1 MEKSAETGA
10 EMNAETSVERSAGT
24 RDKLWNRDY
33 LKVLTSNFL
42 LYMSFM
48 LLMPI
53 LPLYLS
59 DVFHAGKDVIG
70 VVLSGYTVATLVI
83 RLFSGYIVDTLP
95 RKTVIVVT
103 YLAFALICLGYLIP
117 GSLVLFAVVRTLHG
131 LPFGSATVATS
142 TAAIDVLPS
151 SRRAEGIGYYG
162 LSNNVGTAVAPSVAL
177 LLYGLWNNYNFL
189 FLVAFLFGIVGF
201 IVTVTIKLPPK
212 PIVKQRPPISLD
224 RFFLLKGWSQS
235 LTVMCFSF
243 AYGIISTYVA
253 IYGRE
258 EFGVANGAGIFF
270 ALFAGGLFVSRLTGG
285 RSLGR
290 GKIAQNAGL
299 GILVA
304 LAGYLMFASLH
315 SIWFYYLAALVIGL
329 GNGHMYPAFQNMFVN
344 LATNDQRGTANSS
357 LLVSWDV
364 GFGLGILI
372 GGIVA
377 EHLGLHAAFWT
388 AVIVNAVGTS
398 FFFLYS
404 RRNYLVNRLR

>member
-1 MEKSAETGA
+1 MKGLDDTDIAADG
-10 EMNAETSVERSAGT
+10 GT
-24 RDKLWNRDY
+24 REKLWNRDY
-33 LKVLTSNFL
+33 VKVLSANFL

-59 DVFHAGKDVIG
+59 DTFHAGKDTIG
-70 VVLSGYTVATLVI
+70 LVLSGYTVATLLV
-83 RLFSGYIVDTLP
+83 RMFSGYIVDTLP
-95 RKTVIVVT
+95 RKAVIVFT
-103 YLAFALICLGYLIP
+103 YLAFGLLCLGYLIP
-117 GSLVLFAVVRTLHG
+117 GSLALFALVRTLHG

-177 LLYGLWNNYNFL
+177 LLYGLWSNYNFL
-189 FLVAFLFGIVGF
+189 FLVAFVFALVGF
-201 IVTVTIKLPPK
+201 LVTASLKIPPRPAVREK
-212 PIVKQRPPISLD
+212 PPVSLD
-224 RFFLLKGWSQS
+224 RFFLLKGWSQA

-258 EFGVANGAGIFF
+258 EYGVTNGAGLFF

-290 GKIAQNAGL
+290 GRIAQNAGL
-299 GILVA
+299 GIVVA
-304 LAGYLMFASLH
+304 LAGYLMFAAVHSLW
-315 SIWFYYLAALVIGL
+315 IYYVAALVIGL

-344 LATNDQRGTANSS
+344 LATNDRRGTANSS

-377 EHLGLHAAFWT
+377 ERFGLRSAFWA
-388 AVIVNAVGTS
+388 AVIVNALGAA

-404 RRNYLVNRLR
+404 RRNYLRNRLR

>member
-1 MEKSAETGA
+1 MSAEVK
-10 EMNAETSVERSAGT
+10 E
-24 RDKLWNRDY
+24 KLWNRDY
-33 LKVLTSNFL
+33 LKVLSSNFL

-59 DVFHAGKDVIG
+59 DTFHAGKDVIG

-95 RKTVIVVT
+95 RKAVIVVT
-103 YLAFALICLGYLIP
+103 YLAFGLICLGYLIP
-117 GSLVLFAVVRTLHG
+117 GSIVLFAVVRTLHG

-177 LLYGLWNNYNFL
+177 LLYSLWNSYNFL
-189 FLVAFLFGIVGF
+189 FLVAFLFALIGF

-212 PIVKQRPPISLD
+212 PIVKERPPISLD

-243 AYGIISTYVA
+243 AYGILSTYVA

-258 EFGVANGAGIFF
+258 EFGVTNGAGIFF

-285 RSLGR
+285 KSLGK

-299 GILVA
+299 GIVVA
-304 LAGYLMFASLH
+304 LVGYVLFAAIH
-315 SIWFYYLAALVIGL
+315 NIWCYYIAALIIGL

-377 EHLGLHAAFWT
+377 EHLGLHSTFWT
-388 AVIVNAVGTS
+388 AVIVNAMGTAA
-398 FFFLYS
+398 FFLYS
-404 RRNYLVNRLR
+404 RGNYLRNKLR